1 MARFQAG
8 LYRNAA
14 GQSWMIWA
22 KDENNQTDK
31 NHPLAQQ
38 IWFDGN
44 LSWEQLLYQI
54 QREFRVDSI
63 DIERYGN

>member
-8 LYRNAA
+8 LYRNAM
-14 GQSWMIWA
+14 GQSWMVWA
-22 KDENNQTDK
+22 NDETDK
-31 NHPLAQQ
+31 DHPLTRQLC
-38 IWFDGN
+38 FDGN

-54 QREFRVDSI
+54 QREFRVDSR